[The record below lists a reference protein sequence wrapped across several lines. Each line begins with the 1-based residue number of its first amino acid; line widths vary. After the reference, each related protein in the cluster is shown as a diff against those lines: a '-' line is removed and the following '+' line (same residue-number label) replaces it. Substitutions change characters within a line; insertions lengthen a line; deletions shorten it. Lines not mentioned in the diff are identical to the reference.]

1 MGLAMKLKTD
11 TSSRLGLLGAAALTL
26 ALSAAASRPA
36 LALEDDGRENIFS
49 SVIGL
54 IMPGDND
61 PGASIEYRERAPIVV
76 PKNRQALPAPQPK
89 AAERSKSWPKDQEI
103 ARREAERAAA
113 RAPRVDEVHN
123 PVSRTELDRIRSG
136 GPQGPGGDAS
146 CSNDPLGR
154 PCNQEA
160 FWSGLRN
167 SRSASDD
174 TKDLVPGKEA
184 SRQFLTD
191 PPTGYRKPTT
201 VQKYTFEIKREDDI
215 TDARAQA
222 IQDKRSRQDR

>member
-1 MGLAMKLKTD
+1 MAMKLKTD
-11 TSSRLGLLGAAALTL
+11 TSPRLGLLGAAALTL
-26 ALSAAASRPA
+26 ALSAAAARPA

-49 SVIGL
+49 SVMGL
-54 IMPGDND
+54 IMPGDTD

-123 PVSRTELDRIRSG
+123 PVSRTELDRIRSAG
-136 GPQGPGGDAS
+136 GVQGPGTDAS
-146 CSNDPLGR
+146 CNDPLGR

-167 SRSASDD
+167 SKSASDD

-201 VQKYTFEIKREDDI
+201 AQKYTFEVKKDDDI
-215 TDARAQA
+215 TDARSQA
-222 IQDKRSRQDR
+222 IQDKRRREDR